1 MFLVRLFPLPPLL
14 ATTVVV
20 ALCTSLV
27 AQEWRT
33 AVGRPEIIV
42 LGSGSHLSV
51 LVRAGQTRLLI
62 AAGDDTDAFDR
73 AYGHVQ
79 RPTAPRLDL
88 LVIAGTGRQLV
99 VPERLVDRGI
109 ARQVLAL
116 RPPGADVQAG
126 VLAESE
132 VAVVRQRSDIRLH
145 DGVTVSLDPLPDY
158 REPESWTVTVSR
170 HATRVLI
177 IPNNDAVPVLAGHGP
192 VSSLIVLGRTDFQSL
207 QTLETGSITVRG
219 DDAEAGLQATADDPA
234 ATSGPWVWAVHDSEA
249 LRLSFGEGHLRIPSD
264 GARRLINTKTA
275 GGEDLVSSAAQV
287 RGSPPSRGPSAAS
300 FSVPALRSA
309 LGEGAARR
317 SHSSTTRMP
326 SAGSNDGDVVSFS
339 AP

>member
-14 ATTVVV
+14 ATAVVV

-33 AVGRPEIIV
+33 AVGRPEIVV
-42 LGSGSHLSV
+42 LGSGSHLSL

-62 AAGDDTDAFDR
+62 AAGDDIDGFDR

-99 VPERLVDRGI
+99 IPERLVDRGV

-116 RPPGADVQAG
+116 RPPGADVGAG
-126 VLAESE
+126 VLAERE
-132 VAVVRQRSDIRLH
+132 VTIVRQRRDIRLH
-145 DGVTVSLDPLPDY
+145 DGVTVSLDPLPDH
-158 REPESWTVTVSR
+158 REPDAWTVTVSR
-170 HATRVLI
+170 HATRLVI
-177 IPNNDAVPVLAGHGP
+177 IPNNDAVPALAGHGP

-207 QTLETGSITVRG
+207 KTLDTESIIVRG
-219 DDAEAGLQATADDPA
+219 DHAEAALQATADDPA
-234 ATSGPWVWAVHDSEA
+234 MTSGPWVWAVHDSEA
-249 LRLSFGEGHLRIPSD
+249 LSLSFGEARLRIPSD
-264 GARRLINTKTA
+264 GARRLVNTETPV
-275 GGEDLVSSAAQV
+275 GEDLGSSVAQD
-287 RGSPPSRGPSAAS
+287 RGSPPSQGPSAAS
-300 FSVPALRSA
+300 FPVPALRSA
-309 LGEGAARR
+309 LGEGVARR

-326 SAGSNDGDVVSFS
+326 SAGSNDGEVVSFS